1 MMDWTALA
9 PLIGGA
15 SPILLAVFAWA
26 TNRSLNARKLAAEER
41 ATSEKAYQD
50 KLASQREDFR
60 ALIDPLQTMVD
71 RLQEQQDVLR
81 EGVRESNILNKQLL
95 RDLDKVLAYY
105 RLTYEDEGPALSLAV
120 QAALDAAKGA

>member
-1 MMDWTALA
+1 MMDWAALA

-15 SPILLAVFAWA
+15 SPLLLGVFAWA
-26 TNRSLNARKLAAEER
+26 TNRGLNARKLAAEER
-41 ATSEKAYQD
+41 AAAEKAYQD

-71 RLQEQQDVLR
+71 RLQEQQDDLR
-81 EGVRESNILNKQLL
+81 EEVRESNILNRQLL
-95 RDLDKVLAYY
+95 RDLDRVLAYY
-105 RLTYEDEGPALSLAV
+105 RLNYRDEGPSLSISV